1 MDFKNLFNKK
11 DEQDVQQLQVKT
23 NTSTTIHKEGETYQQ
38 WGTQWAGQTGAAPLA
53 LSASL
58 SVVVSQL
65 KKEQENNRDIQEKN
79 KKELQAVIDKLKASR
94 DMEKNNLDAENKK
107 LENCRS
113 EIVDKKNR
121 LEEIKKG
128 KESGGNRMAKINL
141 WIGGIITFLI
151 TIYLFVFYSSASYS
165 AFFKQIDVNVS
176 TTEACFD
183 GKAWAYALHDGM
195 TDFLFVTLLPVL
207 FMGLGYVIYQY
218 GQKQGREKYIKAA
231 VLYGITFIFDT
242 LLAFQISKK
251 IYIALGQTKLA
262 DQPPYTVSLA
272 FQNGDFWIII
282 FCGFI
287 AYVIWGLV
295 FGFAMNAYE
304 QIDTRWVVSKRLDD
318 EIIKLG
324 QQEQLLNSQVLDIKN
339 KIISIENKINENE
352 LNLPKMVVYNYND
365 IKQELNNF
373 FIGWVG
379 YMSLFAKPKDEFDK
393 AENIFNGFIR
403 TINNNLSVVDDKSI
417 SGVVQSKMIT
427 SVPIQQ
433 NNDNRLNKQ

>member
-1 MDFKNLFNKK
+1 MNFKNLFNKVTADPSQPAPASVRK
-11 DEQDVQQLQVKT
+11 DK
-23 NTSTTIHKEGETYQQ
+23 ETYQQ
-38 WGTQWAGQTGAAPLA
+38 WGIRWAGQTNAASLA
-53 LSASL
+53 LNSSL
-58 SVVVSQL
+58 AIVICQL
-65 KKEQENNRDIQEKN
+65 KKEQASDSDKQETNRKA
-79 KKELQAVIDKLKASR
+79 LQGQIDGIKASR
-94 DMEKNNLDAENKK
+94 DIENNNLSSEEKK
-107 LENCRS
+107 LS
-113 EIVDKKNR
+113 ECVNLISEKKNK
-121 LEEIKKG
+121 LEEIESNGDKG
-128 KESGGNRMAKINL
+128 ENRMAKLNL
-141 WIGGIITFLI
+141 WIGRIITLFI

-165 AFFKQIDVNVS
+165 AFFKIINANVS

-183 GKAWAYALHDGM
+183 GQAWFLAFKDGLM
-195 TDFLFVTLLPVL
+195 EFLFVTLLPVL